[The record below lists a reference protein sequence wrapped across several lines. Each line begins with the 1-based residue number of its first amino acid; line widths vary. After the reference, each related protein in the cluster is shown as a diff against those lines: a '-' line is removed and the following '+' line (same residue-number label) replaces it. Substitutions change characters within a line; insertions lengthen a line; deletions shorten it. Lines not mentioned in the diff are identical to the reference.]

1 MKGIN
6 TRIQEFEKTIDQMI
20 IESRLPTGYLL
31 SYFRQKCFQLEK
43 INQQVIEAENKP
55 QPQES
60 EVSENGN
67 N

>member
-6 TRIQEFEKTIDQMI
+6 ARIQEFEKTIDQMI

-31 SYFRQKCFQLEK
+31 SYFRQKSFQLEK
-43 INQQVIEAENKP
+43 INQQVIEAESKP
-55 QPQES
+55 HPQES